1 MTLAIFDLDDTLI
14 DGNSPSL
21 WTAHLADLG
30 WLDRDSFIPR
40 EQELV
45 AQYAALQISL
55 EEYFTFGLQP
65 LVGRT
70 PAEVDY
76 IAGPFVE
83 EVIEPLI
90 HSDAMRCV
98 ARHRAAGERILIISA
113 TPTFLVRAIAE
124 RLGIEDAL
132 GTELELQHGHYS
144 GRISGIPTARE
155 GKIQRLTQW
164 LAEQGEVLAG
174 AHFYSDSCNDL
185 PLLCHVEHP
194 HAVNPDA
201 ALYAHAERQGWEIL
215 HWR

>member
-30 WLDRDSFIPR
+30 WLDRDSFVPR

-45 AQYAALQISL
+45 AQYAALQIGL
-55 EEYFTFGLQP
+55 EDYFAFSLQP

-70 PAEVDY
+70 PEEVDY

-113 TPTFLVRAIAE
+113 TPSFLVRAIAA
-124 RLGIEDAL
+124 RLGIEDVL
-132 GTELELQHGHYS
+132 GTDLELQHGSYS

-155 GKIQRLTQW
+155 GKIQRLAQW
-164 LAEQGEVLAG
+164 LEEQDETLAG
-174 AHFYSDSCNDL
+174 AHFYSDSRNDL

-201 ALYAHAERQGWEIL
+201 ALRTHAERQGWEIL
-215 HWR
+215 DWR

>member
-21 WTAHLADLG
+21 WLEHLADLG

-55 EEYFTFGLQP
+55 EDYFAFGLQP

-70 PAEVDY
+70 PEEVDY

-83 EVIEPLI
+83 AVIEPLI
-90 HSDAMRCV
+90 HSDAMRAV

-113 TPTFLVRAIAE
+113 TPSFLVRAIAE
-124 RLGIEDAL
+124 RLGIADVL
-132 GTELELQHGHYS
+132 GTDLELQHGHYS
-144 GRISGIPTARE
+144 GRISGIATARE
-155 GKIQRLTQW
+155 GKIQRLAQW
-164 LAEQGEVLAG
+164 LEEQGEALAG
-174 AHFYSDSCNDL
+174 AHFYSDSRNDL
-185 PLLCHVEHP
+185 PLLSHVAHP

-201 ALYAHAERQGWEIL
+201 ALRAHAERQGWEIL

>member
-1 MTLAIFDLDDTLI
+1 MALAIFDLDDTLI

-21 WTAHLADLG
+21 WLEHLADLG

-45 AQYAALQISL
+45 AQYATLQISL
-55 EEYFTFGLQP
+55 EDYFAFSLQP

-70 PAEVDY
+70 PQEVDY

-90 HSDAMRCV
+90 HSDAMRAV
-98 ARHRAAGERILIISA
+98 AHHRAAGERILIISA
-113 TPTFLVRAIAE
+113 SPSFLVRAIAE
-124 RLGIEDAL
+124 RLGIADVL
-132 GTELELQHGHYS
+132 GTELELQHGYYS

-155 GKIQRLTQW
+155 GKIQRLAQW
-164 LAEQGEVLAG
+164 LEEQGEALAG
-174 AHFYSDSCNDL
+174 AHFYSDSRNDL

-201 ALYAHAERQGWEIL
+201 ALRAHAERQGWEIL

>member
-30 WLDRDSFIPR
+30 WVDRDSFIPR

-55 EEYFTFGLQP
+55 EDYFAFSLQP

-113 TPTFLVRAIAE
+113 TPSFLVRAIAA
-124 RLGIEDAL
+124 RLGIADVL
-132 GTELELQHGHYS
+132 GTDLELQHGHFS

-155 GKIQRLTQW
+155 GKIQRLAQW
-164 LAEQGEVLAG
+164 LQEQDETLAG
-174 AHFYSDSCNDL
+174 AHFYSDSRNDL

-201 ALYAHAERQGWEIL
+201 ALRAHAERHSWEIL

>member
-21 WTAHLADLG
+21 WLDHLADLG

-45 AQYAALQISL
+45 TQYAALQISL
-55 EEYFTFGLQP
+55 EDYFAFSLQP

-70 PAEVDY
+70 PEEVDY

-90 HSDAMRCV
+90 HSDAMRTV
-98 ARHRAAGERILIISA
+98 ARHRATGERILIISA
-113 TPTFLVRAIAE
+113 TPSFLVRAIAE
-124 RLGIEDAL
+124 RLGIADVL
-132 GTELELQHGHYS
+132 GTDLELQHGYYS
-144 GRISGIPTARE
+144 GRISGIATARE
-155 GKIQRLTQW
+155 GKIQRLAQW
-164 LAEQGEVLAG
+164 LETQDETLAG
-174 AHFYSDSCNDL
+174 AHFYSDSRNDL

-201 ALYAHAERQGWEIL
+201 ALRAHATQQGWEIL
-215 HWR
+215 DWR

>member
-30 WLDRDSFIPR
+30 WLDRESFIPR

-45 AQYAALQISL
+45 ALYAALQVSL
-55 EEYFTFGLQP
+55 EDYFAFSLQP

-113 TPTFLVRAIAE
+113 TPSFLVRAIAE
-124 RLGIEDAL
+124 RLGIEDVL
-132 GTELELQHGHYS
+132 GTDLELQHGHYS

-155 GKIQRLTQW
+155 GKIQRLAQW
-164 LAEQGEVLAG
+164 LEAEGETLVG
-174 AHFYSDSCNDL
+174 AHFYSDSRNDL

-194 HAVNPDA
+194 HAVNPDPT
-201 ALYAHAERQGWEIL
+201 LRAHAAQQGWEIL
-215 HWR
+215 DWR

>member
-30 WLDRDSFIPR
+30 WLDRDSFVPR

-55 EEYFTFGLQP
+55 EDYYAFSLQP

-90 HSDAMRCV
+90 HSDAMRTI
-98 ARHRAAGERILIISA
+98 ARHRAAGELILIISA
-113 TPTFLVRAIAE
+113 TPSFLVRAIAA
-124 RLGIEDAL
+124 RLGVEDVL
-132 GTELELQHGHYS
+132 GTDLELQHGHYS

-164 LAEQGEVLAG
+164 LEAEDETLAG
-174 AHFYSDSCNDL
+174 AHFYSDSRNDL

-201 ALYAHAERQGWEIL
+201 ALRAHATQQGWEIL
-215 HWR
+215 DWR